1 MSNQKNSQWFTNKIL
16 YPEERV
22 KHPERVPGGG
32 GGAYRRVRHEIDEL
46 ITLLALIVKRWVWLT
61 AE

>member
-22 KHPERVPGGG
+22 KHPDRVRGGG
-32 GGAYRRVRHEIDEL
+32 GGAHRRVGHESEEL
-46 ITLLALIVKRWVWLT
+46 LTVLALIVKRWVWLT
-61 AE
+61 TE

>member
-1 MSNQKNSQWFTNKIL
+1 MVYNKIL

-22 KHPERVPGGG
+22 KHPERVEGGG
-32 GGAYRRVRHEIDEL
+32 GGAYGGVDVGHEREGL
-46 ITLLALIVKRWVWLT
+46 LTLLALIVKRWVSLT

>member
-1 MSNQKNSQWFTNKIL
+1 MVYNKIL

-22 KHPERVPGGG
+22 KHPERVEGGGGG
-32 GGAYRRVRHEIDEL
+32 GGAYGGVDVGHEREGL
-46 ITLLALIVKRWVWLT
+46 LTLLALIVKRWVSLT

>member
-1 MSNQKNSQWFTNKIL
+1 MVYNKIL

-22 KHPERVPGGG
+22 KHPERVERGG
-32 GGAYRRVRHEIDEL
+32 GGAYGGVDVGHEREGL
-46 ITLLALIVKRWVWLT
+46 LTLLALIVKRWVSLT